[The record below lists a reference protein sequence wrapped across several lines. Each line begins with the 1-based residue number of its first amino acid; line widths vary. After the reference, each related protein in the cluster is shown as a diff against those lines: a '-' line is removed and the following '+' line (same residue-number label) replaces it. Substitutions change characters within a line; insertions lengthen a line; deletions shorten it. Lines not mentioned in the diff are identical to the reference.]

1 MGPELALICASQAPS
16 HFSEDFLGNVST
28 KVLLGLDPMYYQA
41 TMRMMR
47 IEQSVLNYVVAGKI
61 AAVQISD
68 KRDSSHRFVKT
79 RVGK

>member
-1 MGPELALICASQAPS
+1 
-16 HFSEDFLGNVST
+16 
-28 KVLLGLDPMYYQA
+28 MYYQA
-41 TMRMMR
+41 TMRKMR

-61 AAVQISD
+61 AAVQVSD